1 MNFTE
6 IWTQIGPML
15 QNLLIAVIGVASAYA
30 IKWLKATANSL
41 EATTSNTVV
50 KMAITDAE
58 KIIEDCVKTTNQTY
72 VDAIKGTDA
81 WTKEAQEKAYSLTKD
96 AVLKI
101 LASDT
106 VTIIKDSVGN
116 FEDWLKAQ
124 IESTV
129 STNKTTVSK

>member
-1 MNFTE
+1 MT
-6 IWTQIGPML
+6 
-15 QNLLIAVIGVASAYA
+15 GVQTCALP
-30 IKWLKATANSL
+30 I
-41 EATTSNTVV
+41 
-50 KMAITDAE
+50 
-58 KIIEDCVKTTNQTY
+58 CVKTTNQTY